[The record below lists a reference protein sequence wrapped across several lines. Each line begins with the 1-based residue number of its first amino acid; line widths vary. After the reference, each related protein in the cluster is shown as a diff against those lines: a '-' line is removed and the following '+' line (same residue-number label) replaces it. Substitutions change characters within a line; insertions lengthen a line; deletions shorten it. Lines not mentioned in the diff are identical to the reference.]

1 MKTEIEYEAPTWNQI
16 HYALLRIAGKIRH
29 SGFKPDVIVGITR
42 GGWVPARVL
51 SDLLEVPRL
60 ATVNIEFYTGIA
72 QTEDKPVLKQGVS
85 EDVAGKKVLIVDD
98 IADIGKSLALAKV
111 HVIQRGAAELRT
123 ATVYRKPW
131 SEAAPDYY
139 AKETEC
145 WVVFP
150 WETRETIMKIAE
162 KHQTKEAV
170 EGGVAKLVKA
180 GVPKR
185 LAERVLKEVL
195 GERGDCCNK

>member
-1 MKTEIEYEAPTWNQI
+1 MKTETEYEAPTWNQI
-16 HYALLRIAGKIRH
+16 HYALLRIAGKIRQ
-29 SGFKPDVIVGITR
+29 SGFKPEVIVGIMK
-42 GGWVPARVL
+42 GGWVPARIL
-51 SDLLEVPRL
+51 SDLLEVPHL

-72 QTEDKPVLKQGVS
+72 QTKDEPVLKQGVS

-111 HVIQRGAAELRT
+111 HVSQRGAAEVRT

-131 SEAAPDYY
+131 SETAPDYY
-139 AKETEC
+139 TKETEC

-150 WETRETIMKIAE
+150 WETRETIQKIAE
-162 KHQTKEAV
+162 KHKTKEAV
-170 EGGVAKLVKA
+170 EREVAKVVKA

-185 LAERVLKEVL
+185 LAENFLKEVL
-195 GERGDCCNK
+195 GEREDC

>member
-1 MKTEIEYEAPTWNQI
+1 MKTETDYEAPSWNQI
-16 HYALLRIAGKIRH
+16 HLALLRIAGKIRQ
-29 SGFKPDVIVGITR
+29 SGFKPDVIVGIAK
-42 GGWVPARVL
+42 GGWVSARVL

-72 QTEDKPVLKQGVS
+72 QTKGEPVLKQGVS
-85 EDVAGKKVLIVDD
+85 ENVAGKKVLIVDD
-98 IADIGKSLALAKV
+98 IADKGKSLALAKV
-111 HVIQRGAAELRT
+111 HVSQQGATEVRT

-131 SEAAPDYY
+131 SETKPDYY

-150 WETRETIMKIAE
+150 WETRETIRKIAE
-162 KHQTKEAV
+162 KHQAKDV
-170 EGGVAKLVKA
+170 IEGEVAKLVKA

-185 LAERVLKEVL
+185 LAESFLKEVVE
-195 GERGDCCNK
+195 ERGDC